1 MFSHSARIHGR
12 MHSEKTTRRLLSRR
26 NYFRLVTLQTCRP
39 NVVRR
44 KLPSS
49 SVRAPEFC
57 RSERPSTSWCQP
69 SSALSATRSI
79 ITSRCGKSSTLQPSS
94 TSIALHLSKR
104 DRAAQRLHPY
114 RRHVRDEE
122 RPNLRRQT
130 IHRKRR
136 LHRFRPLVRG
146 VEVRQSRRRLT
157 IHSPRLHRHH
167 RARGRRAHLREA
179 GKRRRSCTVTSR
191 QTTS

>member
-1 MFSHSARIHGR
+1 MISHSGRFRGR
-12 MHSEKTTRRLLSRR
+12 MYSKKTTRRLLSRR
-26 NYFRLVTLQTCRP
+26 NYFRLVTLQPCRP

-79 ITSRCGKSSTLQPSS
+79 ITSRCGRSSTLQPSS
-94 TSIALHLSKR
+94 TSIVLRLSKL
-104 DRAAQRLHPY
+104 DRAARRLHPF
-114 RRHVRDEE
+114 RRHVRNDE
-122 RPNLRRQT
+122 RLNLRRQT

-136 LHRFRPLVRG
+136 LHPFRPLVRG
-146 VEVRQSRRRLT
+146 VEVLQSHRLLT

-167 RARGRRAHLREA
+167 RARGRRAHHQEA
-179 GKRRRSCTVTSR
+179 VKHRRSRTVTSR